1 MKVLNGFTKEEM
13 DLIYLISENRLMA
26 SLHIANQKFISALM
40 KSIKRKYEKNENYFS
55 TTKRILRR
63 S

>member
-40 KSIKRKYEKNENYFS
+40 KSIKRKYEKNEDSFC
-55 TTKRILRR
+55 
-63 S
+63 